1 MREVLG
7 AADNEVTRMAALSF
21 RFIDLFAGLGGFHVA
36 LRRLG
41 GTCVFAAEWQ
51 EHLRV
56 LYRENHGIEPIGD
69 IAPYDSADVPEH
81 DVLTAGFPCQPFSK
95 AGDQLGFACTKQ
107 GQLVFKVAEIIAAK
121 RPSFFILENVPNLLK
136 HDKGRTME
144 EIRRVLEDQLGY
156 DVRAER
162 FSPHDFGIPQIR
174 ERVYIVGSRK
184 PLASFQWPERTKQ
197 TTDIRAVLDTQP
209 QDAKPLTKQ
218 VAECLDTWNDFL
230 HRSPAS
236 VEIPYYP
243 LWTMEW
249 GADYGFEDETPYA
262 AYFQRGKRALT
273 RMKGSHGIRLGGFS
287 GVDERFAA
295 LPSHARGHSF
305 EFPSW
310 KKHFI
315 RSNRAFYA
323 DNRQWI
329 DPWLAKVLRF
339 PSSLQKLEWN
349 AKGGERDIYRY
360 VIQFRASGVRVK
372 QPTRAP
378 SLVAMTDT
386 QVPIIGWERRYMT
399 ERECAR
405 LQSLHSLRALPA
417 SRPKAFA
424 ALGNAVNT
432 DVVERVARALFAGT
446 HPVALVAPSRPSA
459 HLPACQPSAWVRTA
473 RIADADPVE
482 AC

>member
-1 MREVLG
+1 MP
-7 AADNEVTRMAALSF
+7 ASSF

-41 GTCVFAAEWQ
+41 GRCVFAAEWQ

-56 LYRENHGIEPIGD
+56 LYRDNHGIEPIGD
-69 IAPYDSADVPEH
+69 IAPYGSAHVPEH

-95 AGDQLGFACTKQ
+95 AGDQLGFACSKQ
-107 GQLVFKVAEIIAAK
+107 GQLFFKVAEIIAAK
-121 RPSFFILENVPNLLK
+121 KPSFFILENVPNLLK

-184 PLASFQWPERTKQ
+184 PLASFQWPEKTKQ
-197 TTDIRAVLDTQP
+197 ATDIRAVLDRQP

-230 HRSPAS
+230 HRSPAR

-249 GADYGFEDETPYA
+249 GADYVFEDETPYA
-262 AYFQRGKRALT
+262 AYFRGGKRALA
-273 RMKGSHGIRLGGFS
+273 RMRGSHGVKLGAFS
-287 GVDERFAA
+287 DLDARFAA

-305 EFPSW
+305 EFPIW

-315 RSNRAFYA
+315 RSNRTFFA
-323 DNRQWI
+323 DNRHWI
-329 DPWLAKVLRF
+329 DPWMNKVLRF
-339 PSSLQKLEWN
+339 PSSLQKFEWN

-405 LQSLHSLRALPA
+405 LQSLHSLKSLPA
-417 SRPKAFA
+417 SRPRAFA
-424 ALGNAVNT
+424 ALGNAVNA

-446 HPVALVAPSRPSA
+446 GAASPTATRRPIVQVPAP
-459 HLPACQPSAWVRTA
+459 QPSAPGRA
-473 RIADADPVE
+473 AKIADADPVE